1 LSDHSKYIFF
11 SCKDYSDDDIEAM
24 GWQKK
29 TSLVQK
35 DPVTCSR
42 FFDHRVQQFIKIVL
56 KSDHHPI
63 GKVTDYFMEIQS
75 DILGVLLFY
84 MFSNVCVSAS

>member
-1 LSDHSKYIFF
+1 MD
-11 SCKDYSDDDIEAM
+11 
-24 GWQKK
+24 WQKK

-63 GKVTDYFMEIQS
+63 G
-75 DILGVLLFY
+75 
-84 MFSNVCVSAS
+84 